1 MYFFMPFTP
10 YLQTIGIYVLAA
22 IVPAVFLMRYIYNR
36 DTVER
41 EPGYLLRSLALQ
53 GVFAALAAIVLEI
66 IGEIVLDLAIPKD
79 SPAYTVVLAFLVVA
93 CAEEGAKL
101 FFLRKRT
108 WNDPNFSHL
117 FDGVVY
123 SAFVSLGFAA
133 FENVKYVF
141 SYGLGVAVPRALLA
155 IPGHLG
161 FSVFMGVFYGRAR
174 LCANRGNLAG
184 AKRNMIMG
192 FLSAVFL
199 HGFYDACAMIG
210 TGIANVLF
218 YLFVAVMYVAVY
230 NLIRRE
236 SRGDR
241 PVY

>member
-10 YLQTIGIYVLAA
+10 YLRTIGIYVLAA

-66 IGEIVLDLAIPKD
+66 IGETALDLAIPKD

-230 NLIRRE
+230 NLIKRE

>member
-10 YLQTIGIYVLAA
+10 YLRVIVIYVLAA

-41 EPGYLLRSLALQ
+41 EPGSLLRSLALQ
-53 GVFAALAAIVLEI
+53 GVFAALAAIVLES
-66 IGEIVLDLAIPKD
+66 IGETVLDLAIPQD

-101 FFLRKRT
+101 FFLRRRT
-108 WNDPNFSHL
+108 WNDPSFSHL

-174 LCANRGNLAG
+174 LCANRGDAAG
-184 AKRNMIMG
+184 AGRNMRLA

-210 TGIANVLF
+210 TGLASLLF
-218 YLFVAVMYVAVY
+218 YVFVAVMYVVVY
-230 NLIRRE
+230 RTIRRE
-236 SRGDR
+236 SREDR

>member
-10 YLQTIGIYVLAA
+10 YLRTIGIYVLAA

-66 IGEIVLDLAIPKD
+66 IGETALDLAIPKD